1 MHKWANM
8 KKKQGHRVKRLITI
22 FGFACLA
29 WASGGDLDQ
38 AHKLYNLTE
47 FQQSLEVLHAV
58 PNKDAAVYE
67 LMGRNYYGQGEFK
80 KATEALERAA
90 ALEPGNSGVYLWLGR
105 AYGRRAETSSMI
117 TAPGLATK
125 ARQFFEKAAQLN
137 PANLD
142 AQTDLFEYYLEAP
155 GFLGGGFDKAS
166 ATAAQI
172 ARISP
177 ADGYSAQARLAEK
190 RKEFSSAEAHL
201 RRAVELA
208 PQKIGK
214 LIDLARLFTKEGR
227 YQEADLS
234 LAKAEQIA
242 PNSPRLMF
250 AKADL
255 YIKSKR
261 NLDVARELLKR
272 YLSCAL
278 TPEDPPRSD
287 AEKLLRQVQGS

>member
-1 MHKWANM
+1 M
-8 KKKQGHRVKRLITI
+8 RRLISI
-22 FGFACLA
+22 FAFACLA
-29 WASGGDLDQ
+29 WASGPDFDR
-38 AHKLYNLTE
+38 ATKLYNLTE
-47 FQQSLEVLHAV
+47 FQQSLQVLQGV
-58 PNKDAAVYE
+58 SNKDAAVYE

-80 KATEALERAA
+80 KATEALENAA
-90 ALEPGNSGVYLWLGR
+90 AQAPGNSEVYLWLGR
-105 AYGRRAETSSMI
+105 SYGRRAETSSLI

-125 ARQFFEKAAQLN
+125 ARQCFEKAARLN
-137 PANLD
+137 PANLE
-142 AQTDLFEYYLEAP
+142 AQSDLFEYYLEAP

-166 ATAAQI
+166 ATAAQM

-177 ADGYSAQARLAEK
+177 AEGHWAQAKLAEK

-201 RRAVELA
+201 QRAVEAA

-214 LIDLARLFTKEGR
+214 LIELARLFTKQGR
-227 YQEADLS
+227 YQEADQS

-242 PNSPRLMF
+242 PDSPRLIF

-255 YIKSKR
+255 YIKGKR
-261 NLDVARELLKR
+261 NLGVARELLKR

-287 AEKLLRQVQGS
+287 AEKLLKQVQGS

>member
-1 MHKWANM
+1 M
-8 KKKQGHRVKRLITI
+8 KIRQGVRVKRLISI
-22 FGFACLA
+22 LA
-29 WASGGDLDQ
+29 LAGLSWASGPDYDR
-38 AHKLYNLTE
+38 ARKLYNLTE
-47 FQQSLEVLHAV
+47 FQQSLEVLQALG
-58 PNKDAAVYE
+58 NKDAAVYE

-80 KATEALERAA
+80 KATEALEKAV
-90 ALEPGNSGVYLWLGR
+90 ALEPDNSGFHLWLGR

-117 TAPGLATK
+117 TAPGFANK
-125 ARQFFEKAAQLN
+125 ARQSFEKAAQLN

-142 AQTDLFEYYLEAP
+142 AQSDLLEYYLEAP

-177 ADGYSAQARLAEK
+177 AEGHWAQAKLAEK
-190 RKEFSSAEAHL
+190 RKEYSSAEAQL

-208 PQKIGK
+208 PQQIGR
-214 LIDLARLFTKEGR
+214 LIDLARLFTKQGR
-227 YQEADLS
+227 YQDADLS

-242 PNSPRLMF
+242 PTSAKLMF

-272 YLSCAL
+272 YLSTAL
-278 TPEDPPRSD
+278 TPEDPPRAD
-287 AEKLLRQVQGS
+287 AEKLLKQVLGS